1 MRVDWPVELAGTGSA
16 LPAASVPNQ
25 YFVDRLDTTDEW
37 IVQRTGIHERRVAGE
52 GEGTLQMSAAAARG
66 AMADAGVSPTDLDL
80 ILTATV
86 TPEHPLPST
95 ACELQAEL
103 KCRPIA
109 AFDLSA
115 ACSGFVYGL
124 ATAAQYVTLG
134 MASNALV
141 IGAETLTRIT
151 DMQDRATAVIF
162 GDGAGAA
169 VVRKATVPGRSILAV
184 NLGSDGEGSR
194 AIWIPAG
201 GSAEPASPKTIN
213 ERLHFMRMK
222 GREVYKFAVSK
233 MSEIIE
239 TTLADAGEK
248 IDNLALVIP
257 HQSNLRIIESACER
271 LSLPLDRVLVNID
284 RLGNT
289 SRIDPNRAARGANH
303 RSDQARRFGAARGL
317 RRGPHLGLRAVPI
330 LTPRPPGVV
339 WRLIRRFSYP
349 FP

>member
-16 LPAASVPNQ
+16 LPAAIVPNQ
-25 YFVDRLDTTDEW
+25 YFVDRIDTSDEW
-37 IVQRTGIHERRVAGE
+37 IVQRTGIRERRVAGE
-52 GEGTLQMSAAAARG
+52 GEGTLQMSAAAARV
-66 AMADAGVSPTDLDL
+66 AMADAGVTPTDLDL
-80 ILTATV
+80 VLTATV

-103 KCRPIA
+103 KCRQVPS
-109 AFDLSA
+109 FDLVA

-124 ATAAQYVTLG
+124 ATASQYVTLG
-134 MASNALV
+134 MAKTALV
-141 IGAETLTRIT
+141 VGAETLTRIT

-169 VVRKATVPGRSILAV
+169 VVRKATVPDRAILAV
-184 NLGSDGEGSR
+184 NLGADGEGSR
-194 AIWIPAG
+194 AIWVPAG
-201 GSAEPASPKTIN
+201 GAAEPTSQKTIN
-213 ERLHFMRMK
+213 ERLHYMRMK

-248 IDNLALVIP
+248 IENLSLVIP

-271 LSLPLDRVLVNID
+271 LCLPIERVLVNID

-289 SRIDPNRAARGANH
+289 SAASIPIALHEARTTGRIKRGDLVMLVA
-303 RSDQARRFGAARGL
+303 FGAGL
-317 RRGPHLGLRAVPI
+317 TWGSVLF
-330 LTPRPPGVV
+330 
-339 WRLIRRFSYP
+339 RF
-349 FP
+349 